1 MQVASRVVHLV
12 DPVPPLPQPE
22 ERLLP
27 DILDFRLAPGDGEQD
42 PVEAELLGPEELL
55 E

>member
-1 MQVASRVVHLV
+1 M
-12 DPVPPLPQPE
+12 
-22 ERLLP
+22 P
-27 DILDFRLAPGDGEQD
+27 DIFGFRLAPGDGEQD